1 MTALIILFGAL
12 TLLAGIV
19 LLVNPDILFGYL
31 RTNVEELTVHVLAV
45 VVRLVLGAL
54 YIVQAGASRFPLAI
68 EIIGWISIVAA
79 AVLAL
84 MGRRNFV
91 RLMSWA
97 LSLSKPFN
105 RYGGVVAA
113 AFGAFVIYAFVA

>member
-1 MTALIILFGAL
+1 MSTLIILFGAL

-19 LLVNPDILFGYL
+19 LLVSPETIFGIL
-31 RTNVEELTVHVLAV
+31 RTNVEGLTVHVLAV
-45 VVRLVLGAL
+45 VFRLILGAL
-54 YIVQAGASRFPLAI
+54 FIVQSGASGFPLAI

-79 AVLAL
+79 VILTV

-97 LSLSKPFN
+97 LSLSKPLGRF
-105 RYGGVVAA
+105 GGVVAA
-113 AFGAFVIYAFVA
+113 AFGAFVVYAFVP